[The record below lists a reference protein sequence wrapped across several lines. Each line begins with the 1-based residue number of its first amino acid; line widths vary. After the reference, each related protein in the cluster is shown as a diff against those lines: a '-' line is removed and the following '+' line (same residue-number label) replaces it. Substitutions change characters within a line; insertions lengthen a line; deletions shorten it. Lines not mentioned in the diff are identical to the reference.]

1 MFDYYTLR
9 YDFPT
14 REKAQEYADT
24 LPPEAKAKVNPY
36 RVARRYVQPLRLIS
50 STLFAVEVCRW
61 FIPAEDER

>member
-9 YDFPT
+9 SGFLT
-14 REKAQEYADT
+14 RGEAQAYANT

-36 RVARRYVQPLRLIS
+36 RTPRRYVQPLRMIN

-61 FIPAEDER
+61 FIPEEDER